1 MELSLFRKNF
11 AHVPRHVAVLGLNQG
26 SEIQGVTISSLQSV
40 SVNEQ
45 KQILTFVLKKDSSFS
60 RILIESGEMT
70 INFLA
75 DNQEEISKAYS
86 DKDRNG
92 RNEFKAEVWLRSERN
107 LVFIKGAAF
116 SLSATFLN
124 LIELEDS
131 NIFFVSADD
140 IIESNERKILMYS
153 DRSYGAF
160 QHRKFQ

>member
-11 AHVPRHVAVLGLNQG
+11 ACVPRHVAVLGLSQG
-26 SEIQGVTISSLQSV
+26 SEIHGVTISSLQSV
-40 SVNEQ
+40 SVNEK
-45 KQILTFVLKKDSSFS
+45 KQILTFVLKKNSSFAQ
-60 RILIESGEMT
+60 ILIESSEMT

-86 DKDRNG
+86 DKNRNSKT
-92 RNEFKAEVWLRSERN
+92 EFKAEVWLRSERN
-107 LVFIKGAAF
+107 LVYIKGATF
-116 SLSATFLN
+116 SLSATFLK

-140 IIESNERKILMYS
+140 IIESNEGKMLMYS

-160 QHRKFQ
+160 QHRNFQ